1 VYGHRSEKRTIP
13 ISGSLALRWPASDRS
28 IPADMRA
35 RHTLAAIAGTAAAHF
50 ASAGLD
56 APAPVAILRFAGD
69 AQHDGAD
76 QRNRGEPDRE
86 GALDQPANQAAAVL
100 GTISSA
106 SLPKGWVV
114 APLFELLILR
124 LIQVVQRE
132 PRQPSE
138 FAKEPGE
145 SSLCDLPPAD
155 WVPFRDVTQ
164 RSKPLD
170 GLGVGARVGI
180 VIRQHRRHIGQ
191 RHIGKRESGDLAA
204 GRAAGTARGA
214 TQRIRTCRDGDPG
227 QKRRT
232 QDRRSAKSEHKTPSS
247 VSSALVEWTLH
258 EPLIISLRWNRLF
271 WIA

>member
-1 VYGHRSEKRTIP
+1 
-13 ISGSLALRWPASDRS
+13 
-28 IPADMRA
+28 M
-35 RHTLAAIAGTAAAHF
+35 LAAIAGTATAHF

-56 APAPVAILRFAGD
+56 APAPVAILRLAGD
-69 AQHDGAD
+69 AQRDRAD
-76 QRNRGEPDRE
+76 QRDRGEPDRE
-86 GALDQPANQAAAVL
+86 GTLDQPADRAAAVL
-100 GTISSA
+100 QHHLQSQP
-106 SLPKGWVV
+106 PKGLGRR
-114 APLFELLILR
+114 PFFELLVLR

-132 PRQPSE
+132 PRQASE

-155 WVPFRDVTQ
+155 WVPFRDVTR

-191 RHIGKRESGDLAA
+191 RHIGKRESGDLGAR
-204 GRAAGTARGA
+204 RAAGTGRGA

-232 QDRRSAKSEHKTPSS
+232 QDRGSAKREHMTPSS
-247 VSSALVEWTLH
+247 VSSA
-258 EPLIISLRWNRLF
+258 SGDGLRTIL
-271 WIA
+271 